1 MEIKC
6 TDLMLND
13 WLLLNDDVAFGK
25 VLNIGS
31 NGYIGVDAISTK
43 GPCYVYNTEKAFSP
57 LILDENILLK
67 NGFVEHDEN
76 FLELEITWNSSIFYD
91 RKCKTFRYK
100 NLEAGIV
107 QAYTIKYV
115 HQFQQFL
122 RLCGLIELANN
133 LKLF

>member
-13 WLLLNDDVAFGK
+13 WVRLNDEVAFGK

-43 GPCYVYNTEKAFSP
+43 GPCYVYNIEKAFSP
-57 LILDENILLK
+57 LVLDEDILLK
-67 NGFVEHDEN
+67 NGFIEHDEN
-76 FLELEITWNSSIFYD
+76 FLEREITWNSSIFYD
-91 RKCKTFRYK
+91 RKRKVFTYK
-100 NLEAGIV
+100 NLESGIM
-107 QAYTIKYV
+107 QAYAITYV
-115 HQFQQFL
+115 HKFQQFL